1 MKILA
6 INNYDLEWA
15 YNEPGKVP
23 MHQSWGVD
31 YMRELGLNVVFA
43 HLGYQKINNLWVEGE
58 EGDSLTE
65 RFIQDISICK
75 DNDIDLVIMHLTSK
89 S

>member
-23 MHQSWGVD
+23 MHQTWGVD
-31 YMRELGLNVVFA
+31 YMRELGHQVDTLTYINRGGNLN
-43 HLGYQKINNLWVEGE
+43 
-58 EGDSLTE
+58 
-65 RFIQDISICK
+65 C
-75 DNDIDLVIMHLTSK
+75 
-89 S
+89 